1 MVMTAAAG
9 RCVVGCR
16 VDQKWDIKPL
26 YDRLE
31 RKKKGELDETMVEK
45 AQSMPFTPR
54 EPSGHSLREFV
65 LRVLVEC
72 SVVSSGESLSSVIY
86 SVYLGKWVRLWC

>member
-65 LRVLVEC
+65 QNRQIAQRERDDAKT
-72 SVVSSGESLSSVIY
+72 
-86 SVYLGKWVRLWC
+86 LGATCN